1 MIRPLL
7 PDDVAASREV
17 TRSAMQSLGEEV
29 PENTPENV
37 ARGRERI
44 AHLMRT
50 DPDGAWVAEE
60 DGEVVG
66 CALALVRE
74 GMWFLSLLMVD
85 PTHQS
90 KGLGRQLLDATLQ
103 AATDRSWILAT
114 TAPAALRRYRR
125 AGFDLVPCL
134 TAKGTVDR
142 ALIPATKVREGT
154 WAEHGALVD
163 DVTRSIRGAGM
174 KEDLDYLERSG
185 MQLFVA
191 DRGYAIL
198 RPTGLAA
205 LGATDAGTA
214 AELLWTV
221 LAEAPA
227 PVEID
232 WLSHDQQWAI
242 DVCLD
247 AGLPL
252 LKGEGHLFLRG
263 QPPMSPYL
271 PNGALG

>member
-17 TRSAMQSLGEEV
+17 TRSAIQSLGEEV

-50 DPDGAWVAEE
+50 DPDGAWVSEQ
-60 DGEVVG
+60 DGEITG
-66 CALALVRE
+66 CALALVRD

-85 PTHQS
+85 PAHQG
-90 KGLGRQLLDATLQ
+90 KGLGRRLLDATLQ
-103 AATDRSWILAT
+103 TATDRSWILAP

-142 ALIPATKVREGT
+142 ALIPATTVREGS
-154 WAEHGALVD
+154 WAEHGEFVD

-174 KEDLDYLERSG
+174 KQDLDYLERSG
-185 MQLFVA
+185 MQLF
-191 DRGYAIL
+191 
-198 RPTGLAA
+198 
-205 LGATDAGTA
+205 
-214 AELLWTV
+214 
-221 LAEAPA
+221 
-227 PVEID
+227 
-232 WLSHDQQWAI
+232 
-242 DVCLD
+242 
-247 AGLPL
+247 
-252 LKGEGHLFLRG
+252 
-263 QPPMSPYL
+263 
-271 PNGALG
+271 

>member
-7 PDDVAASREV
+7 PADVAASREI
-17 TRSAMQSLGEEV
+17 TRRAIQSLGEEM

-60 DGEVVG
+60 DGELVG

-85 PTHQS
+85 PPHHG

-103 AATDRSWILAT
+103 TATDRSWILAT

-142 ALIPATKVREGT
+142 GLIPATKVR
-154 WAEHGALVD
+154 
-163 DVTRSIRGAGM
+163 
-174 KEDLDYLERSG
+174 
-185 MQLFVA
+185 
-191 DRGYAIL
+191 
-198 RPTGLAA
+198 
-205 LGATDAGTA
+205 
-214 AELLWTV
+214 
-221 LAEAPA
+221 
-227 PVEID
+227 
-232 WLSHDQQWAI
+232 
-242 DVCLD
+242 
-247 AGLPL
+247 
-252 LKGEGHLFLRG
+252 
-263 QPPMSPYL
+263 
-271 PNGALG
+271 

>member
-17 TRSAMQSLGEEV
+17 TRSAIQSLGEEV
-29 PENTPENV
+29 PENTPENIT
-37 ARGRERI
+37 RGRERI

-85 PTHQS
+85 PSSQS
-90 KGLGRQLLDATLQ
+90 KGVGKHLLEATLRT
-103 AATDRSWILAT
+103 ATDRSWILAT
-114 TAPAALRRYRR
+114 VAPSALRRYRR

-134 TAKGTVDR
+134 TSKGTVDR
-142 ALIPATKVREGT
+142 ALIPATELREGT
-154 WAEHGALVD
+154 WAEHGELVD

-185 MQLFVA
+185 LRLLVA
-191 DRGYAIL
+191 DRGFAIL
-198 RPTGLAA
+198 RPTGLAS
-205 LGATDAGTA
+205 LGATDAA
-214 AELLWTV
+214 
-221 LAEAPA
+221 
-227 PVEID
+227 
-232 WLSHDQQWAI
+232 
-242 DVCLD
+242 
-247 AGLPL
+247 
-252 LKGEGHLFLRG
+252 
-263 QPPMSPYL
+263 
-271 PNGALG
+271 